1 MNLELPRGCPR
12 DPVTG
17 RRPPES
23 TAFSPSANSWRTQ
36 ARTKTLRSMTQ
47 ALRLTPLLIVREAT
61 RAIDF
66 YVEALGACERV
77 RYTNEPLGLVGHAD
91 LAIADL
97 IFSVTDELPA
107 FNSDAP
113 TSLGGS
119 PVVLQLRVADVAS
132 LYDRMRQAGAEVV
145 FRLAEFCGERMA
157 RLRDPFG
164 HLWII
169 SEVVEELT
177 VEEIR
182 ERRNAVLAA
191 MATAAAKRPE

>member
-1 MNLELPRGCPR
+1 
-12 DPVTG
+12 
-17 RRPPES
+17 
-23 TAFSPSANSWRTQ
+23 
-36 ARTKTLRSMTQ
+36 MTQ